1 MAHYWNRPLDFRG
14 CRIPNKYQFV
24 GKIPRGQNNSLTVVK
39 LLRQIFSE
47 QRIHKVL
54 GSGNGPK
61 CSGQAFRDFARQ
73 LGFQHVT
80 STAHYPRSKGF
91 IKSQVISVKAAPLK
105 AKTTHRDPDM
115 AFLCLRTTPIDHK
128 LPSPAKLLLGRAITD
143 NLPRKIPRDTSNE
156 TVAPRL
162 EDRQEL
168 QKLYYDRP
176 TRQVPELTP
185 GQRVS
190 TQD

>member
-1 MAHYWNRPLDFRG
+1 MAHYWNRPLYFRV
-14 CRIPNKYQFV
+14 CRIPYKYPFV
-24 GKIPRGQNNSLTVVK
+24 GQTPRAQNNSLTVVK

-47 QRIHKVL
+47 QGIPKVL
-54 GSGNGPK
+54 GSRNGPHR
-61 CSGQAFRDFARQ
+61 SGQAFRDFARE

-80 STAHYPRSKGF
+80 STAHSPRSKGF
-91 IKSQVISVKAAPLK
+91 IESQVISVKAAPLK

-115 AFLCLRTTPIDHK
+115 AFLCLRTRPIDHK

-143 NLPRKIPRDTSNE
+143 NLPRKIPRDALKE
-156 TVAPRL
+156 AVAPRL

-168 QKLYYDRP
+168 QKLYYDRSA
-176 TRQVPELTP
+176 RQVPELTP